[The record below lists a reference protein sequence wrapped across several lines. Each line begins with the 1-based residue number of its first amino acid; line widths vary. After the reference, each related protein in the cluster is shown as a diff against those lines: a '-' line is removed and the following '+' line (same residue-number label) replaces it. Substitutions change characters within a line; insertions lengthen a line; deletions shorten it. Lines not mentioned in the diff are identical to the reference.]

1 MTDSTHHFK
10 IDKLFK
16 KWCQF
21 IYSLISAFR
30 RNSVNKIFKVIR
42 IRIPRIPISSNAFG
56 IEGVENDESYFEAK
70 RVFDLSFEGVG
81 FF

>member
-1 MTDSTHHFK
+1 
-10 IDKLFK
+10 
-16 KWCQF
+16 
-21 IYSLISAFR
+21 LISAFR

-42 IRIPRIPISSNAFG
+42 IRIPRITISSNAFA
-56 IEGVENDESYFEAK
+56 IEEVENDESYFEAK

>member
-1 MTDSTHHFK
+1 MTDSTHYFK

-21 IYSLISAFR
+21 IYSLNSAFR

-42 IRIPRIPISSNAFG
+42 IRIPKIPIPSNVFG
-56 IEGVENDESYFEAK
+56 IEEVENDKSYFEAK
-70 RVFDLSFEGVG
+70 KVFGLSFKGVG
-81 FF
+81 FS